1 MKLLIV
7 DDELD
12 LCCLLKEH
20 FEEHFDG
27 EVLTATTP
35 REALRLLEQ
44 LQPDGMLLDIN
55 LRSRLNGFEVLSRAS
70 EISPATK
77 VIMGYRRQRFRERRT
92 SADARRGGLHHQ
104 TIHGGVSRRNGGQQN
119 SHAFDVR
126 VRLRPAYDRTRYE
139 VKAEEVGRID
149 ATAKQ

>member
-27 EVLTATTP
+27 EVFTATTP

-55 LRSRLNGFEVLSRAS
+55 LRSRLNGFDVLSRAS
-70 EISPATK
+70 ELSPATK
-77 VIMGYRRQRFRERRT
+77 VIMVTGANDFESVEQALMLGAVDT
-92 SADARRGGLHHQ
+92 SPNH
-104 TIHGGVSRRNGGQQN
+104 SRWSISKKRW
-119 SHAFDVR
+119 
-126 VRLRPAYDRTRYE
+126 
-139 VKAEEVGRID
+139 
-149 ATAKQ
+149 TAK